1 MMRRGRRLSTQILVS
16 QLTILL
22 VALVAGF
29 ALYAAAVRRELDHQ
43 YERRALSI
51 AQAAAVMPQIRT
63 AMARGDPDRVVA
75 RLAEEL
81 RASTRASYVV
91 VLDRNGVR
99 HSHPDSTLIGQR
111 VAEPL
116 IALDGAGHVGVDDGH
131 LGRSANGKAPLRA
144 PDGAVVGEVSAGI
157 LESQVSDQLW
167 RTVPTLLL
175 YTALALVIGIV
186 TSLLLTRRLKRQ
198 TFGLELHEIAE
209 LLQEREAMLHGIR
222 EGVITLDPGGRIS
235 LVNDEARRLIN
246 LTRAGLGDRVDEVLP
261 PGRLRDLLCG
271 EVEAGQDEVV
281 LTDSRCLTVTR
292 MPVSRRGR
300 PLGAVITLRDRTE
313 LVGLLR
319 ELDSV
324 RNLSAAL
331 RAQQHEHA
339 NRMHTI
345 AGLLDL
351 DRPEEAASYLAEV
364 SAASTGLAESLSD
377 RIGDPTVVALL
388 IAKVAIGAERGVT
401 LEVTEDSRIERGAV
415 DPQALITVLGN
426 LIDNAMDAVVGH
438 PRRQVVVRIREETD
452 ATVVTEVSDSG
463 PGLPVGT
470 ASVFTDGV
478 TTKPAREGV
487 HRGLGLALVHR
498 LVTAAGGTITAE
510 SSEGALF
517 RVVLPVS
524 RPAIRTPSRS

>member
-1 MMRRGRRLSTQILVS
+1 MRHGRRLSTQILVS

-29 ALYAAAVRRELDHQ
+29 GLYAAAARQQLDHQ
-43 YERRALSI
+43 YEQRALSI
-51 AQAAAVMPQIRT
+51 AQAAAAMPQIRS
-63 AMARGDPDRVVA
+63 AMAQGDHAGAVA
-75 RLAEEL
+75 GLAEDL
-81 RASTRASYVV
+81 REQTHASYVV
-91 VLDRNGVR
+91 VIDRNGVR
-99 HSHPDSTLIGQR
+99 HSHPDRSLIGQR
-111 VAEPL
+111 VEEPL
-116 IALDGAGHVGVDDGH
+116 IALDGRGHVGVDNGH

-144 PDGAVVGEVSAGI
+144 PDDTIIGEVSAGI

-198 TFGLELHEIAE
+198 TFGLELNEIAE

-222 EGVITLDPGGRIS
+222 EGVITLDPEGRIS
-235 LVNDEARRLIN
+235 LVNDEARRLVG
-246 LTRAGLGDRVDEVLP
+246 LTRSGLGERIDDVIP
-261 PGRLRDLLCG
+261 PGRLHDLLCG
-271 EVEAGQDEVV
+271 AAETEQDEVV

-292 MPVSRRGR
+292 MPVSHEGR

-324 RNLSAAL
+324 RNLTDAL

-351 DRPEEAASYLAEV
+351 DRPGEAASYLAEI
-364 SAASTGLAESLSD
+364 SAISAGLAEALSN
-377 RIGDPTVVALL
+377 RIDDAPVVALL
-388 IAKVAIGAERGVT
+388 IAKFAIAAERGVM
-401 LEVTEDSRIERGAV
+401 LDVTEDSRVERGAV
-415 DPQALITVLGN
+415 DSRALITVLGN
-426 LIDNAMDAVVGH
+426 LIDNAMDAVSGQQ
-438 PRRQVVVRIREETD
+438 RRQVTVRIRQQPD
-452 ATVVTEVSDSG
+452 ATVLTEVSDSG
-463 PGLPVGT
+463 PGVPAET
-470 ASVFTDGV
+470 DMVFRDGV
-478 TTKPAREGV
+478 KTKAARDGV
-487 HRGLGLALVHR
+487 HRGLGLALVQR
-498 LVTAAGGTITAE
+498 VVTQAGGTITAE
-510 SSEGALF
+510 NADGALF

-524 RPAIRTPSRS
+524 RPRAPSRS